1 MKRLAL
7 LLVGVLASS
16 LVSAGTV
23 YRWVDDKG
31 QPVYSNQAPPAKF
44 RDKAHIIRGGQR
56 ESMAPATPAPTAE
69 VKSEARNAGAALPEV
84 IFYTGSS
91 CGATC
96 DQAKALLDMRKIPY
110 LLQDVQAN
118 FELSAKLEKLTGKL
132 EVPVLTIG
140 SNVHKGF
147 DRTLWNNLLDAAGF
161 NKKTPDVPPEPPV
174 KR

>member
-1 MKRLAL
+1 MKRVAL
-7 LLVGVLASS
+7 LLAGLLLTNTVLA
-16 LVSAGTV
+16 GTL
-23 YRWVDDKG
+23 YRWVDEKG
-31 QPVYSNQAPPAKF
+31 QPVYSNQAPPAKY

-56 ESMAPATPAPTAE
+56 ESMAPAQPAPTASDT
-69 VKSEARNAGAALPEV
+69 KTANAALPEV
-84 IFYTGSS
+84 VFYTGK

-110 LLQDVQAN
+110 VLQDVQAN

-161 NKKTPDVPPEPPV
+161 NKKTPDVPSEKPV
-174 KR
+174 KP